1 MEYNVASWADDA
13 GKIRRDFKGQY
24 SRGFA
29 MTKRD
34 PEVKKR
40 FLKKL
45 GLKRTP
51 PGKAVD
57 HIKPLIDGGP
67 ETVAN
72 IQLITK
78 KQHEVKTARE
88 ARARAKKKKK

>member
-1 MEYNVASWADDA
+1 
-13 GKIRRDFKGQY
+13 
-24 SRGFA
+24 

-40 FLKKL
+40 FLKQR

-51 PGKAVD
+51 VGKAVD

-72 IQLITK
+72 MQLITK
-78 KQHEVKTARE
+78 KRHEAKTARE
-88 ARARAKKKKK
+88 ARARAKKKK

>member
-1 MEYNVASWADDA
+1 
-13 GKIRRDFKGQY
+13 
-24 SRGFA
+24 

-51 PGKAVD
+51 RGKAVD

-88 ARARAKKKKK
+88 ARARARAKKKK